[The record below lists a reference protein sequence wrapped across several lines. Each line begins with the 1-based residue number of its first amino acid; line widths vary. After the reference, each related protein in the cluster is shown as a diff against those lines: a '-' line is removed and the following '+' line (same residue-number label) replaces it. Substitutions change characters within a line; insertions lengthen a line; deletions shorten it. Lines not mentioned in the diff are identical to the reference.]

1 MKYYSQ
7 WKPALAAVG
16 VWIGAGFLVFGMF
29 CAAMNTA
36 RSLHQPLA
44 HSPKHYVMVEELYR
58 CDGATRDLYKGE
70 VLEELDECYKIKIV
84 DFYYK
89 LIQPDEIWILKSGK
103 DSGEFH
109 LIWDS
114 APAPATVPYP
124 ETIICSTGTFKSNGG
139 TLPTSHNY

>member
-1 MKYYSQ
+1 
-7 WKPALAAVG
+7 
-16 VWIGAGFLVFGMF
+16 
-29 CAAMNTA
+29 
-36 RSLHQPLA
+36 
-44 HSPKHYVMVEELYR
+44 MVEELYR

-89 LIQPDEIWILKSGK
+89 LIQPDEIWILKDGK

-114 APAPATVPYP
+114 VPAKYLFIT
-124 ETIICSTGTFKSNGG
+124 STGTFSSCLIFSSTGTFLDNGG
-139 TLPTSHNY
+139 TLPTSHRL